1 MKDGVAYLKT
11 MGLPENVGVPKVI
24 PKGWVERVWD
34 GLGNS
39 GGVGVVFGWA
49 KEGEGVGVWR
59 GRAKFEAGEVAQ
71 LRTLFDRN
79 AARGEGEEEEEEEEE
94 Q

>member
-1 MKDGVAYLKT
+1 V
-11 MGLPENVGVPKVI
+11 V
-24 PKGWVERVWD
+24 
-34 GLGNS
+34 LGGAREGGG
-39 GGVGVVFGWA
+39 GGVG
-49 KEGEGVGVWR
+49 R